1 MTELFLEYKDEQG
14 HDTRRQVTGELCLVG
29 RHSESDICIPDGR
42 LSRRHMKIDR
52 FGDVYVVSDNGSS
65 NGTILNGQ
73 LLKDPIALK
82 NGDVLQLGGLN
93 VTVVLKA
100 DEPEPI
106 PSDEPE
112 MPSAEAELPPTEL
125 ETPQADAGTAPSVGS
140 PQPQAAGGSGSM
152 LLWIIIPVFGIVFL
166 LFAGVI
172 VFILFSGPT
181 TTIAKKQTETT
192 YTDDDPDPVN
202 EKKKSSNKSD
212 SETSSSGSA
221 SSSPSTNTSSN
232 SDTPTT
238 SGTPT
243 TNNSET
249 AKIEQNGGTFLRNI
263 AQNNPNAFLTTEQAT
278 KLSSKIKQFSSN
290 SAVAANLVAAKKSAA
305 EIKSLAQS
313 KNLKPQFLAVAAIAK
328 LGSSKGDVVQTAK
341 GMADVLY
348 KLGVSVSSE
357 RADDALL
364 VIAIYD
370 QGAAGDFLKMR
381 NTLQSL
387 TTSSES
393 ARTIRTIWYLQKNG
407 KISQAEYENALN
419 FLAIG
424 TIAQN
429 PKDFGVN
436 AEPLG
441 I

>member
-1 MTELFLEYKDEQG
+1 MTELFLEYKDERGQ
-14 HDTRRQVTGELCLVG
+14 DTRRQVTGELCLVG

-125 ETPQADAGTAPSVGS
+125 ETPQADAGPAASVGS

-212 SETSSSGSA
+212 SETSNSGSA
-221 SSSPSTNTSSN
+221 SSSPSMTTSSN

-238 SGTPT
+238 SGTPA

-290 SAVAANLVAAKKSAA
+290 SAVAANLVAAKKSAS

>member
-14 HDTRRQVTGELCLVG
+14 QDTRRQVTGEKCLVG

-52 FGDVYVVSDNGSS
+52 FGDVFVVSDNGSS

-93 VTVVLKA
+93 VTVVLKG
-100 DEPEPI
+100 DEP
-106 PSDEPE
+106 DEAE
-112 MPSAEAELPPTEL
+112 MPAADPELPSTTPG
-125 ETPQADAGTAPSVGS
+125 TPQASTSS
-140 PQPQAAGGSGSM
+140 QQPPAGGSGSL
-152 LLWIIIPVFGIVFL
+152 LLWLIIPVFGIVFL

-172 VFILFSGPT
+172 LYIVFSGPT
-181 TTIAKKQTETT
+181 TTVAKKQTDTS
-192 YTDDDPDPVN
+192 YIDDDPEPGTDN
-202 EKKKSSNKSD
+202 KKSSNKSG
-212 SETSSSGSA
+212 SETSNSGGT
-221 SSSPSTNTSSN
+221 SSSPGPNTSN
-232 SDTPTT
+232 SDTPTS
-238 SGTPT
+238 SGTPAA
-243 TNNSET
+243 NNSET

-263 AQNNPNAFLTTEQAT
+263 VQNNPNAFLTTEQAT
-278 KLSSKIKQFSSN
+278 KLSSKIKQLSSS
-290 SAVAANLVAAKKSAA
+290 SAVAANLAAAKKSSA

-328 LGSSKGDVVQTAK
+328 LGSSKGDVLQTAK

-348 KLGVSVSSE
+348 KLGVSVGSE
-357 RADDALL
+357 RADDALV
-364 VIAIYD
+364 VIAIYE

-381 NTLQSL
+381 NMLQDLANKSPE
-387 TTSSES
+387 SSR
-393 ARTIRTIWYLQKNG
+393 AIRTIWFLQKNG

-436 AEPLG
+436 ADPLG
-441 I
+441 L

>member
-14 HDTRRQVTGELCLVG
+14 EETRRQVTGELCLVG

-52 FGDVYVVSDNGSS
+52 FGDVFVVSDNGSS
-65 NGTILNGQ
+65 NGTFLNGQ
-73 LLKDPIALK
+73 MLKDPIALK

-93 VTVVLKA
+93 VTVVLKG
-100 DEPEPI
+100 DEPEAAA
-106 PSDEPE
+106 SDEPE
-112 MPSAEAELPPTEL
+112 TPAAETELPATEL
-125 ETPQADAGTAPSVGS
+125 ETPQAVAAPAAVGS
-140 PQPQAAGGSGSM
+140 SPQQAAGGSGSM
-152 LLWIIIPVFGIVFL
+152 LLWVIIPVFGIVFL

-202 EKKKSSNKSD
+202 EKKKSSNKSG
-212 SETSSSGSA
+212 SETSNSGGT
-221 SSSPSTNTSSN
+221 SSSTGPSTSSN
-232 SDTPTT
+232 SDTPST
-238 SGTPT
+238 SGTPAA
-243 TNNSET
+243 NNSET

-278 KLSSKIKQFSSN
+278 KLSPKIKQFSSN
-290 SAVAANLVAAKKSAA
+290 SGVAANLSAAKKSAA

-328 LGSSKGDVVQTAK
+328 LGSSKGDVLQTAK
-341 GMADVLY
+341 AMADVLY

-364 VIAIYD
+364 VIAIYE

-381 NTLQSL
+381 NLLQSL

-436 AEPLG
+436 ADPLG
-441 I
+441 F